1 MRRCIEM
8 PYIQEMKTR
17 SYWNVKPSGKKS
29 HSTFFVTIPKA
40 LVEAL
45 GWKKGDEVEF
55 KLEKENVVLRRK

>member
-1 MRRCIEM
+1 
-8 PYIQEMKTR
+8 MKTR
-17 SYWNVKPSGKKS
+17 SYWNGKPSGKKS

-55 KLEKENVVLRRK
+55 KLEDGKGGLEKKGKDITLSRR